1 MIFFRFGYGALGYGA
16 HTMEFNMYLLQTEN
30 RLKIQLAEQSKWHA
44 SASAAAGDHFAALV
58 EAEALPADPSKTQ
71 LAAVG
76 QLD

>member
-1 MIFFRFGYGALGYGA
+1 
-16 HTMEFNMYLLQTEN
+16 MYLLQTEN
-30 RLKIQLAEQSKWHA
+30 RLKIQLAESKWHA

-58 EAEALPADPSKTQ
+58 AAEALPADPSKTQ

>member
-1 MIFFRFGYGALGYGA
+1 MVLILWNSYVFIANGNSL
-16 HTMEFNMYLLQTEN
+16 EN
-30 RLKIQLAEQSKWHA
+30 QLAEQSKWRA

-58 EAEALPADPSKTQ
+58 AAEALPADPSKTQ